1 MVHGDQQSAE
11 DFHTAMDLLHRY
23 QKDKKVFKK
32 DVQKIKD
39 EAAYVLNEASKDP
52 TEEVKKNRDKPV
64 NKPKTIDPCL
74 TMNERHKAIQEMRER
89 RLAEK
94 GDRMAAA
101 AGSTRATDVGR
112 PGGR

>member
-11 DFHTAMDLLHRY
+11 DFQTAMGLLHRY
-23 QKDKKVFKK
+23 QKDKQVFKR
-32 DVQKIKD
+32 DVQKLKD
-39 EAAYVLNEASKDP
+39 ESAFVLNEASKDP
-52 TEEVKKNRDKPV
+52 TEEVKKNREKPV

-101 AGSTRATDVGR
+101 AGLSRTGEVGR
-112 PGGR
+112 PLGR